1 MDIITALEKITS
13 FTYFLSLISLALF
26 VDLYLIHNYNI
37 VIWQVDIE
45 WLKAHA
51 ITIDISAFVIWFVLF
66 YIFAVPLLHR
76 IVINLLTLTY
86 LSIPVNLRYPSSS
99 INRPYH
105 IHINIL
111 RDFAIQHNNASAY
124 KLYEETRD
132 KHNTCEN
139 NKASTQNN
147 CFSIA
152 TFMLVLL
159 FHSSPLAVYE
169 EINLLPWFIGWSL
182 LGFVWLIFYEIWAEI
197 TRDSFYDNYI
207 YLPALKSWNNE
218 KSNTSVYSAATQLGG
233 ITDRDQ

>member
-1 MDIITALEKITS
+1 MFKFSMDIITALEKITS

-76 IVINLLTLTY
+76 IVIFILTMTY

-132 KHNTCEN
+132 KHRVSKTAILGPNSLTGFWIQDV
-139 NKASTQNN
+139 KA
-147 CFSIA
+147 
-152 TFMLVLL
+152 V
-159 FHSSPLAVYE
+159 
-169 EINLLPWFIGWSL
+169 SL
-182 LGFVWLIFYEIWAEI
+182 MPGG
-197 TRDSFYDNYI
+197 
-207 YLPALKSWNNE
+207 PALSGK
-218 KSNTSVYSAATQLGG
+218 
-233 ITDRDQ
+233 